1 MKLAKEHQIPIIWFR
16 ILKGQSFY
24 SHLGIVVRA
33 TSIIHVEGEDENLS
47 IGVMIYKG
55 SC

>member
-1 MKLAKEHQIPIIWFR
+1 MKLAKKYQIPIIWFS
-16 ILKGQSFY
+16 IPKGQSFH

-33 TSIIHVEGEDENLS
+33 TAIIHVEGEDENLS

>member
-1 MKLAKEHQIPIIWFR
+1 MELAKENQVPITLFSIP
-16 ILKGQSFY
+16 KGRSFE
-24 SHLGIVVRA
+24 SHLGIVVLA
-33 TSIIHVEGEDENLS
+33 TAIVHVEGEDENLS